1 MVKAGLAGS
10 PYMRRRDFIRI
21 FGSAA
26 AAWPLAARAQQL
38 MPVIGLLHSA
48 SAEAFAPFLIA
59 LREGLNESGFVD
71 GQNVRIDFRWAEGQ
85 YDRLPTMAKELVDQQ
100 VALIVAGG
108 GDRPALAAKAAT
120 TTIPIV
126 FTGSDDPVG
135 FGLVTSLNRPGGNV
149 TGVSLFTSELEV
161 KRFALLRE
169 LAPTIPR
176 IAMLV
181 NPSNPTAEPNIRDV
195 QAAADAIGQ
204 QVDFLRAS
212 SEREIDSA
220 FRTMVGRRTDALLV
234 AHDPFLLSRR
244 EQLVTLAAY
253 NMIPVIYEF
262 RDFVLVGGL
271 MSYGSKLTDNYRLAG
286 GYVGKILKG
295 AKPADLPVQQPTKLI
310 LTINLKTAKSLGLE
324 VPAKLLA
331 LADEVI
337 E

>member
-1 MVKAGLAGS
+1 VK
-10 PYMRRRDFIRI
+10 RRDFISLL
-21 FGSAA
+21 GGAV
-26 AAWPLAARAQQL
+26 AWPLAASAQQAAI
-38 MPVIGLLHSA
+38 PVIGLLHSA
-48 SAEAFAPFLIA
+48 SPETNAPFLA
-59 LREGLNESGFVD
+59 AFREGLSEAGFAD
-71 GQNVRIDFRWAEGQ
+71 GQNVRIDFRWAEGH
-85 YDRLPTMAKELVDQQ
+85 YDRLPAMAKELVDQP
-100 VALIVAGG
+100 VELIVAGG

-120 TTIPIV
+120 TTIPVV

-181 NPSNPTAEPNIRDV
+181 NPNNPTAEPNVGDV
-195 QAAADAIGQ
+195 QAAAHAVGQ
-204 QVDFLRAS
+204 RIDFLRAS

-220 FRTMVGRRTDALLV
+220 FRTMVGQRTDALLV
-234 AHDPFLLSRR
+234 AHDPFLFGRR
-244 EQLVTLAAY
+244 EQLVALAAY
-253 NMIPVIYEF
+253 TAIPAIYEF
-262 RDFVLVGGL
+262 REFVLAGGL

-286 GYVGKILKG
+286 GYAGKILKG

-310 LTINLKTAKSLGLE
+310 LTINLKTAKSLGFE
-324 VPAKLLA
+324 IPAKLLA

>member
-21 FGSAA
+21 FDSAA

-253 NMIPVIYEF
+253 NMIPAIYEF

-295 AKPADLPVQQPTKLI
+295 AKPADLPVQQPTKLT

-324 VPAKLLA
+324 IPAKLLA

>member
-1 MVKAGLAGS
+1 VK
-10 PYMRRRDFIRI
+10 RRAFITLL
-21 FGSAA
+21 GGAA
-26 AAWPLAARAQQL
+26 VAWPLAARAQQAA
-38 MPVIGLLHSA
+38 PVIGLLHSA
-48 SAEAFAPFLIA
+48 SPEAFAPFLA
-59 LREGLNESGFVD
+59 SLREGLSEAGFTD

-85 YDRLPTMAKELVDQQ
+85 YDRLQAMAKQLVDQQ

-161 KRFALLRE
+161 KKFALLRE

-176 IAMLV
+176 IVMLV
-181 NPSNPTAEPNIRDV
+181 NPNNPTAEPNVRDV
-195 QAAADAIGQ
+195 EAAARAVGQ
-204 QVDFLRAS
+204 QIDVLRAG

-220 FRTMVGRRTDALLV
+220 FRTMVAQRTDALLV
-234 AHDPFLLSRR
+234 AHDPFLFGRR
-244 EQLVTLAAY
+244 EQLVALAAY
-253 NMIPVIYEF
+253 TAIPAIYEF
-262 RDFVLVGGL
+262 RDFVLAGGL

-286 GYVGKILKG
+286 GYAAKILKG

-324 VPAKLLA
+324 IPAKLLA

>member
-85 YDRLPTMAKELVDQQ
+85 YDRLPTIAKELVDQQ

-253 NMIPVIYEF
+253 NMIPAIYEF

-295 AKPADLPVQQPTKLI
+295 AKPADLPVQQPTKLT

-324 VPAKLLA
+324 IPAKLLA

>member
-1 MVKAGLAGS
+1 VK
-10 PYMRRRDFIRI
+10 RRELITLL
-21 FGSAA
+21 GAA
-26 AAWPLAARAQQL
+26 AAWPLAARAQQPA
-38 MPVIGLLHSA
+38 MPVIGFLHSL
-48 SAEAFAPFLIA
+48 SPEVFAPFLA
-59 LREGLNESGFVD
+59 AFREGLSEAGFID
-71 GQNVRIDFRWAEGQ
+71 GQNMRIDFRWAEGQ
-85 YDRLPTMAKELVDQQ
+85 YDRLPAMAKELVGQQ

-161 KRFALLRE
+161 KKFALLRE

-176 IAMLV
+176 IVMLV
-181 NPSNPTAEPNIRDV
+181 NPNNPTAEPNVRDV
-195 QAAADAIGQ
+195 EAAARAVGQ
-204 QVDFLRAS
+204 RIDVLRAG

-220 FRTMVGRRTDALLV
+220 FRTIVAQRTDALLV
-234 AHDPFLLSRR
+234 AHDPFLFGRR
-244 EQLVTLAAY
+244 EQLVALAAY
-253 NMIPVIYEF
+253 TAIPAIYEF
-262 RDFVLVGGL
+262 RDFVLAGGL

-286 GYVGKILKG
+286 GYAAKILKG

-324 VPAKLLA
+324 IPAKLLA

>member
-253 NMIPVIYEF
+253 NMIPAIYEF

-271 MSYGSKLTDNYRLAG
+271 MSYGRKLTDNYRLAG

-295 AKPADLPVQQPTKLI
+295 AKPADLPVQQPTKLT

-324 VPAKLLA
+324 IPAKLLA

>member
-85 YDRLPTMAKELVDQQ
+85 YDRLPTIAKELVDQQ

-253 NMIPVIYEF
+253 NMIPAIYEF
-262 RDFVLVGGL
+262 RDFVLVGG
-271 MSYGSKLTDNYRLAG
+271 
-286 GYVGKILKG
+286 
-295 AKPADLPVQQPTKLI
+295 Q
-310 LTINLKTAKSLGLE
+310 
-324 VPAKLLA
+324 
-331 LADEVI
+331 
-337 E
+337 

>member
-1 MVKAGLAGS
+1 VRRRAFIAALAG
-10 PYMRRRDFIRI
+10 
-21 FGSAA
+21 AA
-26 AAWPLAARAQQL
+26 TWPLAARAQQPA
-38 MPVIGLLHSA
+38 MPVIGFLHSL
-48 SAEAFAPFLIA
+48 SPEAFAPFLA
-59 LREGLNESGFVD
+59 AFREGLSEAGFID
-71 GQNVRIDFRWAEGQ
+71 GQNMRIDFRWAEGQ
-85 YDRLPTMAKELVDQQ
+85 YDRLPAMAKELVGQQ

-161 KRFALLRE
+161 KKFALLRE

-176 IAMLV
+176 IVMLV
-181 NPSNPTAEPNIRDV
+181 NPNNPTAEPNVRDV
-195 QAAADAIGQ
+195 EAAARAVGQ
-204 QVDFLRAS
+204 QIDVLRVG

-220 FRTMVGRRTDALLV
+220 FRTMVVQRTDALLV
-234 AHDPFLLSRR
+234 AHDPFLFGRR
-244 EQLVTLAAY
+244 EQLVALAAY
-253 NMIPVIYEF
+253 TAIPAIYEF
-262 RDFVLVGGL
+262 RDFVLAGGL

-286 GYVGKILKG
+286 GYAAKILKG

-324 VPAKLLA
+324 IPAKLLA

>member
-1 MVKAGLAGS
+1 
-10 PYMRRRDFIRI
+10 MRRREFITLL
-21 FGSAA
+21 GTA
-26 AAWPLAARAQQL
+26 AAWPLAARAQQTA
-38 MPVIGLLHSA
+38 MPVIGFLHSL
-48 SAEAFAPFLIA
+48 SPEVFAPFLA
-59 LREGLNESGFVD
+59 AFREGLSEAGFIN
-71 GQNVRIDFRWAEGQ
+71 GQNMRIDFRWAEGQ
-85 YDRLPTMAKELVDQQ
+85 YDRLPAMAKELVGQQ

-108 GDRPALAAKAAT
+108 GDGPALAAKAAT

-126 FTGSDDPVG
+126 FIGSDDPVG

-161 KRFALLRE
+161 KKFALLRE

-176 IAMLV
+176 IVMLV
-181 NPSNPTAEPNIRDV
+181 NPNNPTAEPNVRDV
-195 QAAADAIGQ
+195 EAAARAVGQ
-204 QVDFLRAS
+204 QIDVLRAG

-220 FRTMVGRRTDALLV
+220 FRTMVVQRTDALLV
-234 AHDPFLLSRR
+234 AHDPFLFGRR
-244 EQLVTLAAY
+244 EQLVALAAY
-253 NMIPVIYEF
+253 TAIPAIYEF
-262 RDFVLVGGL
+262 RDFVLAGGL

-286 GYVGKILKG
+286 GYAAKILKG

-324 VPAKLLA
+324 IPAKLLA

>member
-1 MVKAGLAGS
+1 
-10 PYMRRRDFIRI
+10 MRRREFITLLA
-21 FGSAA
+21 GAA

-71 GQNVRIDFRWAEGQ
+71 GQ
-85 YDRLPTMAKELVDQQ
+85 T
-100 VALIVAGG
+100 
-108 GDRPALAAKAAT
+108 
-120 TTIPIV
+120 
-126 FTGSDDPVG
+126 
-135 FGLVTSLNRPGGNV
+135 
-149 TGVSLFTSELEV
+149 
-161 KRFALLRE
+161 
-169 LAPTIPR
+169 
-176 IAMLV
+176 
-181 NPSNPTAEPNIRDV
+181 EPNIRDV

-253 NMIPVIYEF
+253 NMIPAIYEF

-286 GYVGKILKG
+286 GYAGKILKG

-324 VPAKLLA
+324 IPAKLLA

>member
-1 MVKAGLAGS
+1 VK
-10 PYMRRRDFIRI
+10 RREFITLL
-21 FGSAA
+21 GGA
-26 AAWPLAARAQQL
+26 AAWPLAARAQQSV
-38 MPVIGLLHSA
+38 PVIGLLHSA
-48 SAEAFAPFLIA
+48 SPEAFAPFLAA
-59 LREGLNESGFVD
+59 LREGLSEAGFVD
-71 GQNVRIDFRWAEGQ
+71 GQNVRIDFRWAEGH
-85 YDRLPTMAKELVDQQ
+85 YDRLPAMAKELVGQQ

-120 TTIPIV
+120 ATI
-126 FTGSDDPVG
+126 PVG

-181 NPSNPTAEPNIRDV
+181 NPNNPTAEPNVRDV
-195 QAAADAIGQ
+195 QAAANAVGQ
-204 QVDFLRAS
+204 QIDFLRAG
-212 SEREIDSA
+212 SERDIDSA
-220 FRTMVGRRTDALLV
+220 FQTLVAQRTDALLV
-234 AHDPFLLSRR
+234 AHDPFLFGRR
-244 EQLVTLAAY
+244 YQLVALAAY
-253 NMIPVIYEF
+253 NAIPAIYEF
-262 RDFVLVGGL
+262 RDFVLAGGL

-286 GYVGKILKG
+286 GYAGKILKG

-324 VPAKLLA
+324 IPAKLLA